1 MYLFSKWLAESLEI
15 HFIKKKYVLVIATS
29 DFETLLF
36 PTFPR
41 IEALPPEIN
50 ETQHPLPWFSVLG
63 MVDFSLRSKGAAAI
77 LGREDVGM
85 K

>member
-15 HFIKKKYVLVIATS
+15 HLKKKVLVIATS

-41 IEALPPEIN
+41 IETQPPKIN

-63 MVDFSLRSKGAAAI
+63 MVYFSLRSKGAAAV
-77 LGREDVGM
+77 LGREDAEWG
-85 K
+85 